1 MIGGIIDIIVNKVEY
16 DEFIKEF
23 YKVSGCDWGG
33 IKIDVLFESFL
44 VDIVGKDVMEYFIVN
59 NDFDFFDFLNDF
71 EIKKRKIS
79 LELNESIIFN
89 VLKSLCEV
97 FFKKNLRSK
106 IIDVIV
112 NFKYNDCLIWIEYEI
127 WMEVYFIKMLFD
139 DICK

>member
-112 NFKYNDCLIWIEYEI
+112 NFKYNDYLIWIEYEI
-127 WMEVYFIKMLFD
+127 WMEVYFVKILFD